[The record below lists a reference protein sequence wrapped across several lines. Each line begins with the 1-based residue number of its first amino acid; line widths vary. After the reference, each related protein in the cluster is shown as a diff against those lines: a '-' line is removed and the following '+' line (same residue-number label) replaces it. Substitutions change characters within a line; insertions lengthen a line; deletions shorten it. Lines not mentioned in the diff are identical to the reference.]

1 MCGENLVHVVQ
12 VGVAFLLALEH
23 ANGLNVSPEEN
34 IELDRLVLDLLRMTE
49 HKEILLQTS
58 RWSQDFGV
66 LGFVVSL
73 KVKNQCWTVI
83 VFFFYYSGIYNE
95 DITFFF
101 TSRVCV

>member
-1 MCGENLVHVVQ
+1 VHVVQ

-34 IELDRLVLDLLRMTE
+34 IELDRLVLDLLLLRMTE
-49 HKEILLQTS
+49 HKGILLQTS
-58 RWSQDFGV
+58 RWRQDFGV

-83 VFFFYYSGIYNE
+83 VFFYMIWESIMR
-95 DITFFF
+95 ISHFFV
-101 TSRVCV
+101 TTRVCV